1 MSVQK
6 RKRELQKI
14 ARAICPDAT
23 VEHTGGTHLRITI
36 FGPKGQRMVFCALT
50 PSDHRDAK
58 NVKRDLMQAA
68 RTVGAVPERN
78 SPPASQNDNR

>member
-6 RKRELQKI
+6 RKRELLKV
-14 ARAICPDAT
+14 ARSICPDAT
-23 VEHTGGTHLRITI
+23 VEQTSGTHLMIKMI
-36 FGPKGQRMVFCALT
+36 GPGGSRKVFCAMT

-68 RTVGAVPERN
+68 RAVGAVPERAAN
-78 SPPASQNDNR
+78 SN